1 MIELP
6 DTTYNEERDGMIPI
20 VGGVYPAH
28 VSGLES
34 KDLNTKVGEQ
44 KVFNISFKIA
54 DEAEKNMVAKMVK
67 NGDGELHQSV
77 DKDGNPLTISASFM
91 VGKRF
96 SSTGIWLTPAPEA
109 GQGWKNRRYKQFFEN
124 LGVAF
129 PTNKKGDTLLA
140 EVEESDVIGHP
151 CFVKLGQEF
160 YVKDGEDRSI
170 WKVMDA
176 FAWSEGEKISADEM
190 AEDDLPF

>member
-34 KDLNTKVGEQ
+34 KDLNTKAGEQ

-54 DEAEKNMVAKMVK
+54 DEAGKTVVPKMVK
-67 NGDGELHQSV
+67 NGDGQFHQSM
-77 DKDGNPLTISASFM
+77 DKDGKPLTIPATFM

-96 SSTGIWLTPAPEA
+96 SSTGIWLTPSPET

-124 LGVAF
+124 LGISF

-160 YVKDGEDRSI
+160 YTKDGEERSI
-170 WKVMDA
+170 WKAVDA
-176 FAWSEGEKISADEM
+176 FVWSEGESLSEDEIT
-190 AEDDLPF
+190 EDDLPF